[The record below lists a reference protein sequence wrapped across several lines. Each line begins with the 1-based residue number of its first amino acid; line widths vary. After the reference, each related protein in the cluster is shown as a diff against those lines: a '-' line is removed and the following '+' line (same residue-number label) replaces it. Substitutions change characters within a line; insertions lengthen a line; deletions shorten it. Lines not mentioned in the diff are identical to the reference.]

1 MGWNTTTTINL
12 ATVSISMC
20 ACECA
25 TDSANVFTLQQNDQT
40 NCKMSEQESLQLEG
54 NENQPGNRGFGGLEE
69 A

>member
-1 MGWNTTTTINL
+1 
-12 ATVSISMC
+12 MC